1 MQLQFASHARVGQAT
16 PANLQRID
24 GLLTYGEEVNRS
36 EGVGFSYGRI
46 KVTRSM

>member
-1 MQLQFASHARVGQAT
+1 MNHISRARARVGQAT

-36 EGVGFSYGRI
+36 EGIGFSYGRMKI
-46 KVTRSM
+46 TKSM